1 MKHAHAECDGGP
13 TGLGQRQCND
23 ISFGEGDGEL
33 LTLTY
38 PRPLPM
44 RLDRWL
50 VAQRPEQSRSRIQKF
65 IDAGYVR
72 VNGVTGRAKTPLRHG
87 DTVELWMPPPEPLE
101 YLRPEAIPLDVLF
114 EDEHLIVLNKPAGL
128 TVHPAPGNRDGTLVN
143 GLLHHCPDLP
153 GIGGE
158 LRPGIVHRLDKDTT
172 GCIVVAKSQEALVKL
187 QVQIQKR
194 IASREYLAVV
204 HGQPAADSGT
214 VVGAIGRHPAD
225 RKKYA
230 VVSDGSGRH
239 ACTHWRV
246 IERLGDYALLRFKLD
261 TGRTHQIR
269 VHCAHMNH
277 PIVGDPTYSRARR
290 LPVELPG
297 QALHAVQLGLNHPV
311 SGERIVCEAPL
322 PAPFDKLLA
331 VLRRRTQTG
340 AALPPS
346 ARSMA
351 EQNLQAF
358 IAVVQQDPDLQQQLS
373 TTAAADADEVAGI
386 ARSAGFEVLPGDL
399 VAFAG
404 GALVDYED
412 EDYFMKPRWWT
423 LAS

>member
-1 MKHAHAECDGGP
+1 MTEAA
-13 TGLGQRQCND
+13 
-23 ISFGEGDGEL
+23 FGEGEGEL

-38 PRPLPM
+38 PKPLPM

-72 VNGVTGRAKTPLRHG
+72 VNGATGRAKTPLRHG
-87 DTVELWMPPPEPLE
+87 DTVELWMPPPEPLP
-101 YLRPEAIPLDVLF
+101 YLVAQAMPLDVLF

-128 TVHPAPGNRDGTLVN
+128 TVHPAPGNKDGTLVN

-172 GCIVVAKSQEALVKL
+172 GCIVVAKSQDALVKL

-194 IASREYLAVV
+194 IASRQYLAVV

-214 VVGAIGRHPAD
+214 IVGAIGRHPAD

-269 VHCAHMNH
+269 VHCVHIGH

-290 LPVELPG
+290 LPVSLPG
-297 QALHAVQLGLNHPV
+297 QALHAVQLGLNHPTT
-311 SGERIVCEAPL
+311 GERIVCEAPL
-322 PAPFDKLLA
+322 PKPFDKLLA
-331 VLRRRTQTG
+331 VLRRQSPNQAPAPQT
-340 AALPPS
+340 ASVLPGVP
-346 ARSMA
+346 RSMA
-351 EQNLQAF
+351 QSDLQAF
-358 IAVVQQDPDLQQQLS
+358 IQRVQQDAALQEQLS
-373 TTAAADADEVAGI
+373 TTRAADADEVATM
-386 ARSAGFEVLPGDL
+386 ARELGFAVSPADL
-399 VAFAG
+399 VGFG
-404 GALVDYED
+404 DGALVEYED
-412 EDYFMKPRWWT
+412 EDYFMKPRWW
-423 LAS
+423 SVGG

>member
-1 MKHAHAECDGGP
+1 MERAQIGG
-13 TGLGQRQCND
+13 GFGQ
-23 ISFGEGDGEL
+23 GEGEL

-72 VNGVTGRAKTPLRHG
+72 VNGVTGRAKTPLRQG
-87 DTVELWMPPPEPLE
+87 DTVELWMPPPEPLD

-128 TVHPAPGNRDGTLVN
+128 TVHPAPGNKDGTLVN

-204 HGQPAADSGT
+204 HGQPAADAGT
-214 VVGAIGRHPAD
+214 IVGAIGRHPSD

-246 IERLGDYALLRFKLD
+246 VERLGDHALLRFKLD

-311 SGERIVCEAPL
+311 SGERLVCEAPL
-322 PAPFDKLLA
+322 PAPFEKLLA

-340 AALPPS
+340 AATPS
-346 ARSMA
+346 LALTMA

-358 IAVVQQDPDLQQQLS
+358 IAAVQQDPALQQQLS
-373 TTAAADADEVAGI
+373 STAAADADEVAAI
-386 ARSAGFEVLPGDL
+386 ARTHGYDVHPNDL
-399 VAFAG
+399 VGYAD

-412 EDYFMKPRWWT
+412 EDYFMKPRWWG
-423 LAS
+423 LAA